1 MKKKVQLSR
10 SLGMNAILNGLQSI
24 LNLIFPLITFPYVS
38 RILSVNGMGIY
49 NFSNTY
55 VGYFLLLAG
64 LGINTYAV
72 REGAKFRDNKQR
84 ISEFTSQ
91 VFSINIFSTI
101 LAYILL
107 IVSLAIFKK
116 LNIYS
121 VCIIIF
127 SVEILFTTLGVNWLY
142 VIYEDYAY
150 ITLRNVAFKIL
161 SIVLLF
167 MFVKKPNDFLIY
179 AGITVFASV
188 GSNILNFIHAKSF
201 VNLRFTLKLNLWTHL
216 KPILIIFASAIGVS
230 IYLYADN
237 TILGLIK
244 GNYAVGLY
252 SVSTKIYK
260 ISEDV
265 LSAALT
271 VTIPRLSMLY
281 GKGLYKKYRLLL
293 VKLFNL
299 LLVFSLPAAIGLAM
313 LSKNVVLII
322 AGKKYLPSSN
332 SLSIISGAI
341 IFSLLNWVISD
352 CILLPSK
359 RENKLFL
366 TTFITAIF
374 NIVIN
379 LLLIPI
385 WSYDAA
391 SLSTVLSECFAML
404 INAYYS
410 KDILA
415 ECNLTK
421 NIFKNSMDSIV
432 GCMFIIVVCYICT
445 LLINSLIVS
454 LLVSVFISVCGYIII
469 LVLLKNTSM
478 LIVLKI
484 ALRKLNVFKID

>member
-1 MKKKVQLSR
+1 MKKKVQLSK

-49 NFSNTY
+49 NFSSTY

-64 LGINTYAV
+64 LGINTYSV
-72 REGAKFRDNKQR
+72 REGAKFRDNKQK

-91 VFSINIFSTI
+91 IFSINIFSTV
-101 LAYILL
+101 LSYILL
-107 IVSLAIFKK
+107 IISLTMFKK
-116 LNIYS
+116 LNLYS
-121 VCIIIF
+121 ICIIIF
-127 SVEILFTTLGVNWLY
+127 SLEILFTTLGVNWLY

-150 ITLRNVAFKIL
+150 ITLRNIIFKIL
-161 SIVLLF
+161 SIILLF
-167 MFVKKPNDFLIY
+167 IFVKGPNDFLIY

-188 GSNILNFIHAKSF
+188 GSNILNFFHAKSF
-201 VNLRFTLKLNLWTHL
+201 VNLRFTLNLNLWTHL
-216 KPILIIFASAIGVS
+216 KPILVIFASAIGVS

-244 GNYAVGLY
+244 GGYAVGLY
-252 SVSTKIYK
+252 SVATKIYK
-260 ISEDV
+260 MAEDV

-281 GKGLYKKYRLLL
+281 GKRLYKEYRSLL

-299 LLVFSLPAAIGLAM
+299 LLVFSLPAATGLAM
-313 LSKNVVLII
+313 LSKNIVLII
-322 AGKKYLPSSN
+322 AGEKYLPSAR

-374 NIVIN
+374 NILIN
-379 LLLIPI
+379 ILIIPI

-410 KDILA
+410 KDILNK
-415 ECNLTK
+415 CKVTK
-421 NIFKNSMDSIV
+421 NILKNSVDSII
-432 GCMFIIVVCYICT
+432 GCIFIAIICYICT
-445 LLINSLIVS
+445 SLINSLIIS
-454 LLVSVFISVCGYIII
+454 LFIAILISVCSYISI
-469 LVLLKNTSM
+469 LVLLKNPSM
-478 LIVLKI
+478 LAVLKS
-484 ALRKLNVFKID
+484 ALKKVL